1 MPTPTAE
8 EFSEFLQE
16 IVGPTLQP
24 IVCDALGVSLAR
36 FVDDYS
42 FSHTARPRIAR
53 VEHLKAHNDVNGNP
67 RRCYIGRAEDGA
79 VLAVVDEGYSGPNA
93 ALWVRAAYRDNYAGI
108 REYAA
113 TVREYQ
119 EALTLGRSLSPYLD

>member
-16 IVGPTLQP
+16 TITPTLHP
-24 IVCDALGVSLAR
+24 IVCAALGVSLAR
-36 FVDDYS
+36 F
-42 FSHTARPRIAR
+42 TAEHATRPRIAR
-53 VEHLKAHNDVNGNP
+53 VEHLRAQNDVNGNP

-79 VLAVVDEGYSGPNA
+79 VLAVADEGYSGPNA

-119 EALTLGRSLSPYLD
+119 EALTLGRSLPAYLD